1 MAGQA
6 AGGLGRAA
14 KKPVLTSKDLT
25 ARNVHD
31 LARVMVTEAGG
42 SPGESAQI
50 AVGWCLKNRMIR
62 NGTDN
67 VERVWSPA
75 FQHRKAATAMA
86 LHDAAGILAGTI
98 ADPTAG
104 ATHFY
109 TPSIM
114 PKEGESTEGIDVSGG
129 LESVPGVTDGQGKP
143 VKNYAPGFSL
153 TFTPKPI
160 AGVPERTFKFYQ
172 QPGSGYVR

>member
-1 MAGQA
+1 MAGQTTD
-6 AGGLGRAA
+6 GLGRGA
-14 KKPVLTSKDLT
+14 KAHTLTARDLA

-31 LARVMVTEAGG
+31 LSRVMVTEAGG
-42 SPGESAQI
+42 APGEKAQI
-50 AVGWCLKNRMIR
+50 AVGWCLKNRMVR

-86 LHDAAGILAGTI
+86 LQDAAGILAGTI
-98 ADPTAG
+98 PDPTAG

-114 PKEGESTEGIDVSGG
+114 PKEGESTQGVDVGGG
-129 LESVPGVTDGQGKP
+129 LESVPGVTDSTGKP
-143 VKNYAPGFSL
+143 AKNYAPSFAL
-153 TFTPKPI
+153 TFTPKPVEGI
-160 AGVPERTFKFYQ
+160 PERTFKFYQ